1 MILRPR
7 MDQWGVC
14 SDLTQPKIMELQTRW
29 NSATLSRSAGRFEGP
44 KNVSR
49 RKKAAREQSRGEGK
63 PAAEKP
69 GGRRGG
75 QQKNVFRN
83 FVPFP
88 NPRPTRLAPAPVGLR
103 YLAAARKTGGKRGP
117 LRRPQKAKSEASPS
131 RRGKLFRGG
140 SVLATPAEIAA
151 PDRSQPKTH
160 PSAAISPK
168 SAGKHKQ
175 YLYLPG

>member
-7 MDQWGVC
+7 MDQGGVC
-14 SDLTQPKIMELQTRW
+14 SDLTQPKIMERQMRR
-29 NSATLSRSAGRFEGP
+29 NSATFPWSAGHFEGP

-49 RKKAAREQSRGEGK
+49 QKKAAREQNRAEEKGSRQ
-63 PAAEKP
+63 P
-69 GGRRGG
+69 RTCGG

-88 NPRPTRLAPAPVGLR
+88 NPRPTRLARPHVRLR

-117 LRRPQKAKSEASPS
+117 PRRPRKAKSEASPS

-140 SVLATPAEIAA
+140 SVFATPAEIAA

>member
-1 MILRPR
+1 
-7 MDQWGVC
+7 
-14 SDLTQPKIMELQTRW
+14 MERQTRW
-29 NSATLSRSAGRFEGP
+29 NSATLPWSAERFKGP

-49 RKKAAREQSRGEGK
+49 RGEGK

-88 NPRPTRLAPAPVGLR
+88 NPRPTRLAPAPVRLR

-117 LRRPQKAKSEASPS
+117 PRRPRKTKSEASPS
-131 RRGKLFRGG
+131 RRGKLFREG
-140 SVLATPAEIAA
+140 SVFATPAEIAA